1 MPLRFTSAC
10 LALLMVTVSASPL
23 LAQDA
28 AQTNDGPIST
38 NVSGIKSQLL
48 HTPQIEDAPKDDFG
62 KVAWCHGALSGHMM
76 MAERISAVE
85 PLSKDMQAIG
95 QSYLRAYEAALTL
108 SKDGKTEKGRKRAE
122 LARQNGYDGWEE
134 ARRADLDK
142 AVGAYVTWSLPGVC
156 ETAALNISGRP
167 KLFSELQTEDEARI
181 VTEALKPASE
191 RTALDVHQPKARESR
206 VLGDEPPP
214 AATSE
219 VKPEPASLTAEAAPS
234 DDRPSWA
241 DGLKSRLGWG
251 KKKN

>member
-1 MPLRFTSAC
+1 LSFALKSSC
-10 LALLMVTVSASPL
+10 LALLIATVSASSL

-28 AQTNDGPIST
+28 TQSTDGPIST
-38 NVSGIKSQLL
+38 NVSGIKAQLL
-48 HTPQIEDAPKDDFG
+48 HTPQIEDAPADDFA

-85 PLSKDMQAIG
+85 PLSADMQAIG

-108 SKDGKTEKGRKRAE
+108 SKDGKTEKGRERAE
-122 LARQNGYDGWEE
+122 LARQTGYDGWEE

-191 RTALDVHQPKARESR
+191 RTALDVHKPKARESR
-206 VLGDEPPP
+206 VLGDEPV
-214 AATSE
+214 AAAPE
-219 VKPEPASLTAEAAPS
+219 VKPEPASLTAEAVPAE
-234 DDRPSWA
+234 DKPSWA